1 MKSWIKYAVILIAM
15 GCASFA
21 LSDQFSALPK
31 LIGSVYFLLV
41 TAVVIGLVVYQ
52 IFNAGVWA
60 DVLAC
65 IGLPRNRWA
74 CTRIWL
80 ESESLKWLPGGVWSY
95 GSRIFLSSE
104 IGVDKKKAG
113 SSMVL
118 ELIITNIAWGLLAL
132 SLFLSFPI
140 IEWGSKLL
148 ESHDLTIYLLV
159 LISLAVIGVG
169 VVKWKL
175 DKIKTFLDIGPINK
189 AKCVRTLFHYLC
201 LCVFNASLLWVLIQA
216 IPGVEVPYSIVI
228 GITAAAWLCGFW
240 AIGIPG
246 GIGVREA
253 VIVGF
258 LCQFTNLE
266 NAILVAALW
275 RVCQMLAEVSSIS
288 LVAGSGLFKKGKQI
302 KNSKPEAFDDENSFR
317 I

>member
-1 MKSWIKYAVILIAM
+1 MKSWIKYGAILIAM
-15 GCASFA
+15 GCATVA
-21 LSDQFSALPK
+21 LSEQFSALPK
-31 LIGSVYFLLV
+31 LIGEVDFMIVAY
-41 TAVVIGLVVYQ
+41 VVVGLVIYQ
-52 IFNAGVWA
+52 IFNAGVWS

-80 ESESLKWLPGGVWSY
+80 ESESLKWLPGAVWSY
-95 GSRIFLSSE
+95 GSRVFLSSE

-118 ELIITNIAWGLLAL
+118 ELIITNIAWVLLAL

-140 IEWGSKLL
+140 IEWGRGMLG
-148 ESHDLTIYLLV
+148 SHNWILYLCV
-159 LISLAVIGVG
+159 LSALSVVGVG
-169 VVKWKL
+169 VLKWKYE
-175 DKIKTFLDIGPINK
+175 KIKEFLNIGPI
-189 AKCVRTLFHYLC
+189 AMSKCVRTLFHYLC
-201 LCVFNASLLWVLIQA
+201 LCVLNASLLWIFIQA
-216 IPGVEVPYSIVI
+216 VPGVEVPYTIVI

-253 VIVGF
+253 VIVSL

-275 RVCQMLAEVSSIS
+275 RVCQMVAEVSSIS
-288 LVAGSGLFKKGKQI
+288 LVAGSGLFKWGNQRQNI
-302 KNSKPEAFDDENSFR
+302 KTETCYEENSFHN
-317 I
+317 